1 MSPLSSVAHVG
12 AVAARLCLVL
22 LVVAGLADGDR
33 TAAVLGAVFAVLS
46 YGVSRIAPPVLDLC
60 LALLLLAHGW
70 GSLLGPADDIHA
82 WGPAM
87 HVLVPVVVGAIL
99 VTAAAEGR
107 GGLRPHS
114 LGAALVVGF
123 AVSLVVLVGWE
134 VLEQTINRLPGVHV
148 QADRGDTIEDR
159 RLGITGAAAGC
170 AAALAGLALSRRRP
184 REPGAAGP

>member
-1 MSPLSSVAHVG
+1 MSPLSSVAHLA

-33 TAAVLGAVFAVLS
+33 TVAVLGVVFAVLS

-70 GSLLGPADDIHA
+70 GSLLGPADDIGA

-87 HVLVPVVVGAIL
+87 HVLAPVVVGAIL

-107 GGLRPHS
+107 GGLRPHA

-123 AVSLVVLVGWE
+123 AASVVVLVGWE
-134 VLEQTINRLPGVHV
+134 ALEETINRLPGVHV
-148 QADRGDTIEDR
+148 HTARGDTIEDLT
-159 RLGITGAAAGC
+159 LGVIGAAAGC
-170 AAALAGLALSRRRP
+170 AAAVAGLALSRRRGSP
-184 REPGAAGP
+184 RGPALP

>member
-1 MSPLSSVAHVG
+1 VSPLSSVAHVA

-46 YGVSRIAPPVLDLC
+46 YGVSRIAPSALDLC

-70 GSLLGPADDIHA
+70 GSLLGPADIDV
-82 WGPAM
+82 WGPTM
-87 HVLVPVVVGAIL
+87 HVLAPVVVGAIL

-134 VLEQTINRLPGVHV
+134 VLEETINRLPGVHV
-148 QADRGDTIEDR
+148 QTGRGDTVEDLT
-159 RLGITGAAAGC
+159 LGIIGAAAGC
-170 AAALAGLALSRRRP
+170 AAALAGLALSRRRS